1 MPNLKPTETWF
12 AFSQV
17 LVNLPFLED
26 HKKRGGETVN
36 IVSKICYVNVFSIVV
51 YFV

>member
-26 HKKRGGETVN
+26 HKKRGGGN
-36 IVSKICYVNVFSIVV
+36 SQYSFKNLLC
-51 YFV
+51 